1 MAGTVGF
8 SDVLAARDTIVGDVH
23 RTPVFSSRQLSE
35 RTGAEL
41 SLKAELFQKTG
52 SFKPR
57 GALNRLRRT
66 ATDDLERG
74 LVTVSAGNHAQGLA
88 YAARIV
94 GARCVVVMPES
105 APRTKVDAARG
116 YGAEVVLH
124 GDVPAAYGRM
134 EELRRE
140 QGLVLVH
147 PFDDPHVVAGQ
158 GTVGLEVVEQLP
170 DVDVIVVPVGGGGLV
185 SGVACAVKSQNP
197 DIRVVGV
204 EPEGAAAMRASW
216 DAGERVSLE
225 RTDTVADG
233 LASPFAGEIAFEM
246 TRRYVDEMVVV
257 SDAELVEGMRA
268 LFVFAKLYAETAGA
282 AGVAALLAGRI
293 PVAPDEQVCAVLT
306 GGNVDPEKVRTLL
319 GG

>member
-1 MAGTVGF
+1 MAGTVEL
-8 SDVLAARDTIVGDVH
+8 SDVLAARDTIGDDVH
-23 RTPVFSSRQLSE
+23 RTPMLSSARLSE
-35 RTGAEL
+35 RIGAEL

-57 GALNRLRRT
+57 GALNRLRNTPRE
-66 ATDDLERG
+66 DLDRG

-88 YAARIV
+88 YAAGVV
-94 GARCVVVMPES
+94 GARCVVVMPEA

-124 GDVPAAYGRM
+124 GDVSAAYGRM
-134 EELRRE
+134 EELREER
-140 QGLVLVH
+140 GLVLVH

-158 GTVGLEVVEQLP
+158 GTVGLEIAEQLP
-170 DVDVIVVPVGGGGLV
+170 EVDAIVVPVGGGGLI
-185 SGVACAVKSQNP
+185 SGVACAVKSENRGVQ
-197 DIRVVGV
+197 VVGV

-282 AGVAALLAGRI
+282 AAVAALLAGRV
-293 PVAPDEQVCAVLT
+293 PVSEGERVCAVVT